1 MGGDMILRFDDRPS
15 DSPFVERV
23 WLSHSECDGS
33 FSSMAES
40 RWEMVVT
47 RRRGETFLTVRG
59 PETRAT
65 SLECPADG
73 DWLGIRFTLGTIMPH
88 LPAGGLIDKG
98 LNLPEASNKS
108 FWLHGAVWEFP
119 TYDNADT
126 FVARLIHEGLLIRE
140 PVVETAIKGEFTEH
154 SLRTAQRHILRA
166 TGLTYSAI
174 RQIERARYATL
185 LLRQGVSIVE
195 VVHTAGYFDQPHLT
209 RALRYYIGQT
219 PAQLMDERRSGQL
232 SFLYKMQP
240 LP

>member
-1 MGGDMILRFDDRPS
+1 
-15 DSPFVERV
+15 
-23 WLSHSECDGS
+23 
-33 FSSMAES
+33 
-40 RWEMVVT
+40 MVVT
-47 RRRGETFLTVRG
+47 RLHGETIFRVRG

-65 SLECPADG
+65 YLDCPADG
-73 DWLGIRFTLGTIMPH
+73 EWLGIRFALGTIMPH
-88 LPAGGLIDKG
+88 LPASGLVDGG
-98 LNLPEASNKS
+98 LNLPEASSKS
-108 FWLHGAVWEFP
+108 FWLHGGAWEFP

-126 FVARLIHEGLLIRE
+126 FVARLAREGLLVRE
-140 PVVETAIKGEFTEH
+140 PVVEAAINGELMEH

-166 TGLTYSAI
+166 TGLTQSAI

-232 SFLYKMQP
+232 SFLYKTQP

>member
-1 MGGDMILRFDDRPS
+1 MILRFDERPS

-23 WLSHSECDGS
+23 WQSRSERDGS

-47 RRRGETFLTVRG
+47 RRHGETFLTVRG

-65 SLECPADG
+65 SLDCPADG
-73 DWLGIRFTLGTIMPH
+73 EWLGIRFKLGMVMPS
-88 LPAGGLIDKG
+88 LPASGLVDG
-98 LNLPEASNKS
+98 RLNMPEASRRS
-108 FWLHGAVWEFP
+108 FWLHGGAWEFP
-119 TYDNADT
+119 TYENADT
-126 FVARLIHEGLLIRE
+126 FVARLVREGLLICE
-140 PVVETAIKGEFTEH
+140 PVVEAALRSDLSER

-166 TGLTYSAI
+166 TGLTHSAI

-185 LLRQGVSIVE
+185 LLRQGVSILE
-195 VVHTAGYFDQPHLT
+195 VVHAAGYFDQPHLT
-209 RALRYYIGQT
+209 RALRHYVGQT

-232 SFLYKMQP
+232 SFLYKTQP